1 MKIFKITSLLAAFII
16 IVMQFALFSLFP
28 ISSVAN
34 AQQKAIEGFSFNNES
49 PAWEKDQG
57 PKVVIHRAVS
67 PYAQR
72 GSFDPFKILSQ
83 TDGLTLN
90 YLDKGIDKAILSD
103 TKILVIPNAYTENYR
118 QFSTLEAP
126 SVYTA
131 EEISMIKNW
140 VEEGG
145 SLLVL
150 ADHSPFAGGTI
161 KLSSAFGVSY
171 MTGHTLNKA
180 SISSRINVNIDFSR
194 DNGLLADHP
203 ITNGATGRKKI
214 SHYYAFGGQAIIAPK
229 GAISILTT
237 PDHFE
242 TMLAISVS
250 REFYSAIRLP
260 TGGQSQ
266 GAAME
271 FGKGRVVFM
280 GETGGF
286 TAQLIAGS
294 RPFGFEN
301 PEADENKEFILATMR
316 WLARYQP

>member
-1 MKIFKITSLLAAFII
+1 MKSIKIISLVVTFLILAL
-16 IVMQFALFSLFP
+16 QYSLSFG
-28 ISSVAN
+28 
-34 AQQKAIEGFSFNNES
+34 QQVAIEGFSFENTS
-49 PAWEKDQG
+49 PAWEQGQG
-57 PKVVIHRAVS
+57 PKVIIHRAVS
-67 PYAQR
+67 PYVQR
-72 GSFDPFKILSQ
+72 GSFEPFKVLIT

-90 YLDKGIDKAILSD
+90 YLDAAIDKNALSNAS
-103 TKILVIPNAYTENYR
+103 ILVIPNAYTNDYR
-118 QFSTLEAP
+118 QYSTLEAP
-126 SVYTA
+126 SVYSDT
-131 EEISMIKNW
+131 EIALIKNW

-161 KLSSAFGVSY
+161 MLADAFGFSY

-180 SISSRINVNIDFSR
+180 SLSNRVNVNIDFSR

-203 ITNGATGRKKI
+203 ITNGSTGRKKI
-214 SHYYAFGGQAIIAPK
+214 SHYYAFGGQAIIVAK
-229 GAISILTT
+229 DSTSILTT
-237 PDHFE
+237 PNHFE
-242 TMLAISVS
+242 TMLGFSAKND
-250 REFYSAIRLP
+250 FYSAPRLP

-271 FGKGRVVFM
+271 YGKGRLVIM

-286 TAQLIAGS
+286 TAQIIEG
-294 RPFGFEN
+294 RKPFGFEN

>member
-1 MKIFKITSLLAAFII
+1 MKS
-16 IVMQFALFSLFP
+16 FSLATIIATLAVVFVQ
-28 ISSVAN
+28 ISSSVA
-34 AQQKAIEGFSFNNES
+34 QQRAIEGFSYKNTS
-49 PAWEKDQG
+49 PAWEQGQG
-57 PKVVIHRAVS
+57 PKVVIDRAVS

-72 GSFDPFKILSQ
+72 GSFDPFKILSES
-83 TDGLTLN
+83 DGLNLN
-90 YLDKGIDKAILSD
+90 YLDAAIDKTVLFD
-103 TKILVIPNAYTENYR
+103 TKIFVVPNAYTDNYR

-126 SVYTA
+126 SVYTDA
-131 EEISMIKNW
+131 QISLIKSW

-161 KLSSAFGVSY
+161 KLADAFGFTY

-180 SISSRINVNIDFSR
+180 SLSTRINVDINFSR
-194 DNGLLADHP
+194 ENALLADHA

-214 SHYYAFGGQAIIAPK
+214 THYYAFGGQAIIAPK
-229 GAISILTT
+229 GATSILTT

-242 TMLAISVS
+242 TMLGFSAS
-250 REFYSAIRLP
+250 RDFYSAPRLP

-286 TAQLIAGS
+286 TAQIIAGAS
-294 RPFGFEN
+294 PFGFQN

-316 WLARYQP
+316 WLARFQPQ